1 MHTLVEQV
9 LAEPQAS
16 LIMQKVQAALAE
28 EQRRRERFYDEM
40 TGRHSVEQ
48 QKVEFINGQ
57 IFMHSPVK
65 KRHNQASL
73 LLANLMV
80 NYANVH
86 GLGLV
91 GIEKMLITLTR
102 NDYEPDICYFSNE
115 KAENFTDDQ
124 IKFPAPDWVV
134 EVLSES
140 TKANDYGVKFKD
152 YEAHGIPEYW
162 IIDPSKE
169 VVEQYLLQQGTYE
182 LLLKTGQ
189 GTIASH
195 VLSGFEIP
203 VRAIFDQAIN
213 LDTLRKIAAN

>member
-28 EQRRRERFYDEM
+28 EQKRRERFYDEM
-40 TGRHSVEQ
+40 TEQ

-73 LLANLMV
+73 LLAKLV
-80 NYANVH
+80 STYVDLH
-86 GLGLV
+86 DLGFV
-91 GIEKMLITLTR
+91 GIEKILISLTR
-102 NDYEPDICYFSNE
+102 NDYEPDICYFSKE
-115 KAENFTDDQ
+115 KAQQFTEDQ
-124 IKFPAPDWVV
+124 MKFPAPDWVV

-140 TKANDYGVKFKD
+140 TKANDREVKFKD
-152 YEAHGIPEYW
+152 YEAHGVQEYW
-162 IIDPSKE
+162 IIDPEKE
-169 VVEQYLLQQGTYE
+169 IVEQYVLQDNAYE

-189 GTIASH
+189 GTATSH
-195 VLSGFEIP
+195 VLANFEIP
-203 VRAIFDQAIN
+203 VRAIFDRAVN
-213 LDTLRKIAAN
+213 LDALRKITAN